1 MTLEEL
7 ERKLVALELD
17 GEDVAT
23 VVSGIDTAALHL
35 LAGSIRLEL
44 IERYQGKPPDRSRF
58 H

>member
-7 ERKLVALELD
+7 ERELAALEVD
-17 GEDVAT
+17 GETAAAI
-23 VVSGIDTAALHL
+23 VSEIDTAALHL

-44 IERYQGKPPDRSRF
+44 IERYQGKPLDRSRF

>member
-7 ERKLVALELD
+7 ERELAALELD
-17 GEDVAT
+17 GGDVAT

-44 IERYQGKPPDRSRF
+44 IERYQGKPPDRSGF